1 MRCSSSYGATR
12 QALFTFLSACAD
24 IDALL
29 EQHTN
34 AVLPTLDDES
44 ALTLAAVLDQ
54 GCSLFQDATAHA
66 RKMVYEQGALPV
78 VDAIKIDAR
87 KHVIDTFSMPL
98 LPIVPHENSVRFFAL
113 LARVTSWM
121 REEQAFWSERERWTT
136 EGQSN

>member
-1 MRCSSSYGATR
+1 MQQRYRATR

-29 EQHTN
+29 ERYTN

-54 GCSLFQDATAHA
+54 RRSLFQDATAPA
-66 RKMVYEQGALPV
+66 RKMIYEQGALPV

-87 KHVIDTFSMPL
+87 NHFIDIFSMPL
-98 LPIVPHENSVRFFAL
+98 LPIVPY
-113 LARVTSWM
+113 
-121 REEQAFWSERERWTT
+121 
-136 EGQSN
+136 